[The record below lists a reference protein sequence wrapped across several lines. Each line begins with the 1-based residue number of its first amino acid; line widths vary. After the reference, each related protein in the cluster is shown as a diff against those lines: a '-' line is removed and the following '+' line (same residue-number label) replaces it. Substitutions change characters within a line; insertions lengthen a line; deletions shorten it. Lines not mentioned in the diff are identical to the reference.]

1 MMMRRT
7 KCAYY
12 CAIGKKMLSQD
23 VFSSLAQRPRG
34 IRRRELPT
42 GTSVVRVLA
51 CSELPKRYLSSSVL
65 RIDMLY
71 RLHETFFFRDLT
83 LRNMAQELISS
94 GKMSLQEKL
103 DKIRSP
109 KLQNQ
114 HQVCSFSPNLHRV
127 PLTRARLPLCCLRSK
142 IP

>member
-1 MMMRRT
+1 VRII
-7 KCAYY
+7 ALS
-12 CAIGKKMLSQD
+12 GKRCCPKMCSHRWPSARVALDGESSQQGLAWSG
-23 VFSSLAQRPRG
+23 FSLAP
-34 IRRRELPT
+34 
-42 GTSVVRVLA
+42 
-51 CSELPKRYLSSSVL
+51 ELPKRYLSSSVL

-83 LRNMAQELISS
+83 LRIMAQELISS

-114 HQVCSFSPNLHRV
+114 HQVCSSSPNLHRV